1 MCRSKKFLY
10 AVSISLTACFRP
22 SEVRDEQTD
31 QVLKD
36 FQKFYF
42 LRMTLFFEQDTGY
55 TQHGNNQAT
64 CLSLLLVPY
73 LDIIVSLL
81 LLTYSIY
88 FLASFE
94 NYAMKVIICL
104 NFYLTV
110 NNTKKFLALKIIN
123 LDNILLL

>member
-1 MCRSKKFLY
+1 M
-10 AVSISLTACFRP
+10 
-22 SEVRDEQTD
+22 
-31 QVLKD
+31 LKD

-42 LRMTLFFEQDTGY
+42 LRMTLFFEQDTSY
-55 TQHGNNQAT
+55 IQHGNNQAT

-81 LLTYSIY
+81 LLTYGIY
-88 FLASFE
+88 FLVSLE

-110 NNTKKFLALKIIN
+110 NSTKKFLVLKIIN